1 MSRRLMTVVALA
13 LAGMLASAS
22 PAFAGGYSSRI
33 SQYVAARPAQAH
45 VVQIALLRAGW
56 GYSTPAQKA
65 LVRQAIL
72 VSAGESGMNPV
83 NNGNPS
89 CSGLFQI
96 YNGKRAYGT
105 WSAAEVAN
113 PKIRA
118 HYTLTEQPWRFG
130 QVKKY
135 ANGKFLGYG
144 NGWYRKPGTSGT
156 KAADYRWGRIKVY
169 ANGAYLGTGPGYYR
183 GATVTYYTPQVGQY
197 KIFNPVFNAEIA
209 KRMHA
214 SRGWRPWSVAR
225 MLGYR

>member
-1 MSRRLMTVVALA
+1 MSKRLMTVVVLA
-13 LAGMLASAS
+13 LVGVLASAT
-22 PAFAGGYSSRI
+22 PAFAGSYSTRI

-45 VVQIALLRAGW
+45 VVQMALMRAGW
-56 GYSTPAQKA
+56 GYTTPAQKT

-105 WSAAEVAN
+105 WTAAEVAN
-113 PKIRA
+113 ANTRN
-118 HYTLTEQPWRFG
+118 HYTLSETPWRFG
-130 QVKKY
+130 K
-135 ANGKFLGYG
+135 
-144 NGWYRKPGTSGT
+144 
-156 KAADYRWGRIKVY
+156 IKVY
-169 ANGAYLGTGPGYYR
+169 ANGAYLGVGNGWYRKKGTSGTRASDYAYGKIKLYANGRSLGTGYGYYR
-183 GATVTYYTPQVGQY
+183 GAKVTYYTPQVGQY

-214 SRGWRPWSVAR
+214 SRGWRPWTVAR
-225 MLGYR
+225 KLGYR